1 MTADQDTAL
10 LVPVHLDG
18 LEHETEQ
25 GQRPDGYP
33 RGWPLSRC
41 VSNWGQAVPM
51 LEATFSALPTTLMIE
66 GLVPF
71 RVGPIRPCIAATLGL
86 GPPPS
91 RQDLE
96 AVRGDGR
103 PGEAESS
110 WLANSLGPTGQ
121 S

>member
-1 MTADQDTAL
+1 MSGQL
-10 LVPVHLDG
+10 SEEVPAASLRFELG
-18 LEHETEQ
+18 A
-25 GQRPDGYP
+25 G
-33 RGWPLSRC
+33 
-41 VSNWGQAVPM
+41 PM
-51 LEATFSALPTTLMIE
+51 LQATFSVLPTTLMIE